1 MNRNGEFSNDWR
13 GRDESNWWRKNRG
26 GVHQGQSEE
35 SNGRWGRTRTDSYNN
50 DRWPAGRP
58 TSRYDEDEGWDRGE
72 SRWSNNSSTHD
83 RRKLDWGET
92 LPEWYF
98 IYYFIL
104 LNNLYITYIHL
115 KKLGLLIILV
125 KKAEVLIHLVLFMII
140 IIMMMIT
147 TII

>member
-26 GVHQGQSEE
+26 GAHQGQSEE

-104 LNNLYITYIHL
+104 LNNFSYIH
-115 KKLGLLIILV
+115 
-125 KKAEVLIHLVLFMII
+125 
-140 IIMMMIT
+140 
-147 TII
+147 